1 MVPVSVVIIAKNE
14 SHIIG
19 QSIVSARLLTDDII
33 VVDNNST
40 DGTGRI
46 AQNLHCRVFNEVWEG
61 YGATKN
67 KGNNYARHD
76 WILSL
81 DADEMIDDELINAL
95 HKLNYDDADAVY
107 DIKFKTYFGN
117 KLIRFGKWGND
128 HHIRLFN
135 RHKVRWT
142 ELPVHETLLLPAD
155 ISIRKIQGHI
165 HHYSAK
171 DVEECQ
177 QKAIYYA
184 SLSAKKYDAN
194 GKKSTF
200 IKQYLSPCFNLLKN
214 YIFLMGFMDGKEGWY
229 IASNSAV
236 HTWLKY
242 HYLHELERFHRR
254 NATPVRPKN
263 MVDYSAAART
273 SIS

>member
-19 QSIVSARLLTDDII
+19 QSIAAARLLTDDVI

-40 DGTGRI
+40 DGTGLI
-46 AQNLHCRVFNEVWEG
+46 AKNLHCRIFNETWEG

-67 KGNNYARHD
+67 KGNSYARYN
-76 WILSL
+76 WILSI
-81 DADEMIDDELINAL
+81 DADEMIDEELINAL
-95 HKLNYDDADAVY
+95 HQLNYDDVNAVY
-107 DIKFKTYFGN
+107 DIKFKTYFGS
-117 KLIRFGKWGND
+117 KLIRFGIWGYD

-135 RHKVRWT
+135 RHKVKWT
-142 ELPVHETLLLPAD
+142 ELPVHETLILPAGV
-155 ISIRKIQGHI
+155 SIKKLKGHI

-194 GKKSTF
+194 GKRSTF
-200 IKQYLSPCFNLLKN
+200 IKQYLSPGFNFLKN
-214 YIFLMGFMDGKEGWY
+214 YIFLIGFMDGKEGWY
-229 IASNSAV
+229 IASNSAM

-242 HYLHELERFHRR
+242 HYLHELERCHQR
-254 NATPVRPKN
+254 NDTHIRHKRI
-263 MVDYSAAART
+263 VDYGTIART
-273 SIS
+273 